1 MLSHGIKIWAERAES
16 DPLRLPWLALIL
28 LAVQL
33 RLGFNFSE
41 LRIFGHAKPIYFEF
55 CPKNWVKT
63 NSLFSSSPNFL
74 KPCYNLNFSW
84 NFAIFRQFSCL
95 KTLGSGLGPSRNH
108 REVTFIA
115 KVPQWRPLFMLWNPF
130 RKQRVEAQIGEK
142 VPVRITWNQV
152 QTMLEVTIA
161 QERPKKPAEPENSAV
176 QKPNPKVLVWRRDFE
191 NWKIRLQKW
200 ILTEFGPF
208 EAKVGG
214 IICANR
220 GQNGL

>member
-152 QTMLEVTIA
+152 QTMLEVTFA
-161 QERPKKPAEPENSAV
+161 QERPKKTSRTRKISRAKTQPESFGLKAGFWKLKNSA
-176 QKPNPKVLVWRRDFE
+176 
-191 NWKIRLQKW
+191 
-200 ILTEFGPF
+200 
-208 EAKVGG
+208 AKVNLNWIWPFGG
-214 IICANR
+214 QSWGYNLCK
-220 GQNGL
+220 